1 MIDSLIA
8 CPRCHS
14 PLELEE
20 NGEYGCNNCFILYG
34 FEEGILDLYYSP
46 LPDFDG
52 LQPYMWSDFYFL
64 ENLLSKIVKPGMV
77 ITEICS
83 GANYV
88 VPVILNRLNFKVTYI
103 SIGDYIPHLKKQQE
117 GIPSFPIHSIIGD
130 ATFLPLQSNS
140 VDIFIGHHAINDIW
154 LSKGDVG
161 VEASIRESFRVV
173 KPGGYIIHSHNYNA
187 IDELRLGDQSCR
199 KVNLHTIT
207 SFMDEKW
214 EITME
219 NGGEL
224 DWLIARKNYNMQE

>member
-64 ENLLSKIVKPGMV
+64 ENLLNKIVKPGMV

-88 VPVILNRLNFKVTYI
+88 VPAILYRCN
-103 SIGDYIPHLKKQQE
+103 LK
-117 GIPSFPIHSIIGD
+117 
-130 ATFLPLQSNS
+130 L
-140 VDIFIGHHAINDIW
+140 
-154 LSKGDVG
+154 
-161 VEASIRESFRVV
+161 
-173 KPGGYIIHSHNYNA
+173 
-187 IDELRLGDQSCR
+187 
-199 KVNLHTIT
+199 
-207 SFMDEKW
+207 
-214 EITME
+214 
-219 NGGEL
+219 
-224 DWLIARKNYNMQE
+224 